1 VPLIPGLREIIARS
15 TGDDG
20 WRTIRPPHLKLNAA
34 QADSVWAGWQAA
46 GALPLPGL
54 APAKAAA
61 E

>member
-15 TGDDG
+15 TGDAG
-20 WRTIRPPHLKLNAA
+20 WRSIRPPHLPLKAA
-34 QADSVWAGWQAA
+34 QAEAVWAAWGAA

-54 APAKAAA
+54 SPAKAA